1 MPRNILSSETVYAFK
16 TTLRPKDRSK
26 KNQISAES
34 KLAKALNSGSN
45 VILISLFLQN
55 VYDTVIICTET

>member
-16 TTLRPKDRSK
+16 TTLSLKDRSK

>member
-16 TTLRPKDRSK
+16 TTQVLRTEVK